1 MSKINPIL
9 IFILLFIGTLVN
21 GQNTNGQIPD
31 EIKQFS
37 DSLILMNIGEEHFE
51 RTTFICNQ
59 SMLTLDLALAL
70 NNCNSTFKE
79 KKRKNKSSIQPKY
92 FILKYKLLLIDTSHY
107 EFEVRISKDREL
119 MERIKLPSCFNTDLC
134 NIKIG
139 NAEAIDLAINSGLQ
153 KGLGIY
159 NEGLIFDIELNS
171 FLWRVKNHLTERPD
185 TGELIIIDA
194 TSGERITEKDAQWSR
209 SIIH

>member
-9 IFILLFIGTLVN
+9 IFILLFTGTLVN

-37 DSLILMNIGEEHFE
+37 DSLILVNIGDGHFE
-51 RTTFICNQ
+51 RTTFLCNQ
-59 SMLTLDLALAL
+59 SMIALDLALAL

-92 FILKYKLLLIDTSHY
+92 FVLKYNLLLIDTSHY

-119 MERIKLPSCFNTDLC
+119 MERIQLPNCLNSDLC

-153 KGLGIY
+153 KGYGIY
-159 NEGLIFDIELNS
+159 NEGLTFDEPTGT
-171 FLWRVKNHLTERPD
+171 FQWRIKNHLAKGPDRGERLYID
-185 TGELIIIDA
+185 AITGERVTD
-194 TSGERITEKDAQWSR
+194 KDSQWLR
-209 SIIH
+209 QVVN